1 MVTANVCNVENDT
14 VSCDDRNNNQLQAYA
29 QSGGAGMALLKRQV
43 RLLECVAENHQ
54 RGSNASPVDSCMWTH
69 GDHTI
74 KCSVLR

>member
-1 MVTANVCNVENDT
+1 
-14 VSCDDRNNNQLQAYA
+14 
-29 QSGGAGMALLKRQV
+29 MALLKRQV

-54 RGSNASPVDSCMWTH
+54 RGSNASPVNSGMWTH